1 MQIAP
6 KKFAKVFGGK
16 YTDANGDVFLVNY
29 EDTDP
34 NNPADIEVSLTV
46 PGVSEPGSWVM
57 LLGGLAVLGWWVRR
71 RRCHPGT
78 NVETALSKH
87 SPASRHQPF

>member
-1 MQIAP
+1 MVNGFSLKPGMVFYIIDDSDSVTGQ
-6 KKFAKVFGGK
+6 FANVVDGK

-29 EDTDP
+29 DDTDP

-46 PGVSEPGSWVM
+46 PGVPEPGSWVM

-71 RRCHPGT
+71 RRCQ
-78 NVETALSKH
+78 S
-87 SPASRHQPF
+87 